1 MIMVMPL
8 HADSVSRWIDGYLRT
23 FAACVR
29 GDGDMASLL
38 GHFGVPMIVTSDE
51 GVVTLMTDGEAA
63 AVMKSQ
69 VDGLRALGFDHS
81 EVLNSEVIVLNA
93 ASALYRA
100 TLSRRNGDGGEIDC
114 PTITYLMTDDV
125 AGPRIVL
132 VAAHSR

>member
-63 AVMKSQ
+63 AVMQSQ
-69 VDGLRALGFDHS
+69 VDSLRALGFDHS
-81 EVLNSEVIVLNA
+81 EVLNSEVIGSPNCWRQRCIGQHCRA
-93 ASALYRA
+93 ATAMAVRSTA
-100 TLSRRNGDGGEIDC
+100 RRSHIW
-114 PTITYLMTDDV
+114 
-125 AGPRIVL
+125 
-132 VAAHSR
+132 